1 MNNTGNSTPSL
12 MVATLD
18 GEVIVKI
25 CGRANLGISP
35 EFKRLLAG
43 LIEQGHSRVAID
55 FRDCPIM
62 DSTFS
67 GVLAGMGQR
76 LARARQ
82 GRPVCLIGAN
92 EKILDLLQSLGVE
105 EHFDAH
111 SGPPAGA
118 VDFRPATPDGNPAT
132 KLEIAQTCL
141 EAHRKLCELNAANE
155 VKFKDVTAFLEED
168 LKRLRASA

>member
-1 MNNTGNSTPSL
+1 
-12 MVATLD
+12 MVATID
-18 GEVIVKI
+18 GHVVVKI

-43 LIEQGHSRVAID
+43 LLEQGHRHIAID

-76 LARARQ
+76 LARAPQ
-82 GRPVCLIGAN
+82 GHPICLIEPN
-92 EKILDLLQSLGVE
+92 EKILDLLESLGVE
-105 EHFDAH
+105 EHFDVR
-111 SGPPAGA
+111 SETLPDGA
-118 VDFRPATPDGNPAT
+118 AFRPVDADATPAS

-141 EAHRKLCELNAANE
+141 DAHRKLCELNTANE
-155 VKFKDVTAFLEED
+155 VKFKDVNAFLEED
-168 LKRLRASA
+168 LKRLRSSG

>member
-1 MNNTGNSTPSL
+1 MNNNTTPSL
-12 MVATLD
+12 MVATVD
-18 GEVIVKI
+18 GQVVVKI
-25 CGRANLGISP
+25 SGRANLGISP

-43 LIEQGHSRVAID
+43 LLERGHGHIAID

-76 LARARQ
+76 LARAPQ
-82 GRPVCLIGAN
+82 GRPICLIAPN

-105 EHFDAH
+105 EHFDVH
-111 SGPPAGA
+111 SETLPDPAA
-118 VDFRPATPDGNPAT
+118 FRPVDAGGAPAS
-132 KLEIAQTCL
+132 KIEIAQTCL

-155 VKFKDVTAFLEED
+155 VKFKDVNAFLEED
-168 LKRLRASA
+168 LKRLRSSG